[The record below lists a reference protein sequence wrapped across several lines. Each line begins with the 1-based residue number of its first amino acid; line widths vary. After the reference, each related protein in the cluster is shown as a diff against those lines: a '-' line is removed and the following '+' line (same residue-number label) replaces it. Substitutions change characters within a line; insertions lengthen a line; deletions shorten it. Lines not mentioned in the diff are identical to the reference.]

1 MLKQQCHR
9 TIDDLLF
16 LQHSQNC
23 LILQEIHRCLF
34 KGRFAIVALFFAFI
48 NKHKEY
54 FPGLQ
59 IFNYILR
66 INFAIDAHQLW
77 IKARNQKL
85 RIECF
90 LQMYDSIK
98 PALYPGPISALLNS

>member
-16 LQHSQNC
+16 LQHSQNR
-23 LILQEIHRCLF
+23 LILQVIHRCLF

-66 INFAIDAHQLW
+66 IDFAIDAHQLW

-98 PALYPGPISALLNS
+98 PALYSGPISALLNS